1 MKNILFVLAGMLI
14 AGAAT
19 AKLPAL
25 SDDAKIKATE
35 AQAKTAHGAKVAAYQ
50 LCQSQDKVAGKF
62 ADKAKVVA
70 TTPCANPGP
79 FVPDSAVVTASA
91 VPASAASVPAAP
103 KSASAVSVPA
113 APKPA
118 SAASVPASAAPTE
131 KK

>member
-79 FVPDSAVVTASA
+79 FVPDSAVVAASA
-91 VPASAASVPAAP
+91 VPASAVPKPASAVSVPAAP
-103 KSASAVSVPA
+103 KSASA
-113 APKPA
+113 
-118 SAASVPASAAPTE
+118 ASVPASATPTE

>member
-91 VPASAASVPAAP
+91 GSVSAVPKPASAVSVPAAP

-113 APKPA
+113 
-118 SAASVPASAAPTE
+118 SAAPTE